1 MNILVTGGSGRI
13 GGYALRELLAAGHD
27 VSSFSRHRP
36 LLEGVRFV
44 KGDITNPD
52 DVKEASKGHDAI
64 LHLAAIL
71 APHLASPDQLMNIN
85 VTGTVNVL
93 EAAVASGVEKV
104 VFASSVA
111 TLGTAFA
118 RNEINIRYFPI
129 DEAHQCEPQDR
140 YGLSKV
146 IGEITCK
153 SYSDAYSIRTICL
166 RIGSNWYLD
175 REGANMVV
183 RSGAGPISFK
193 TVEELWNSYQD
204 RRLDPEAGSPPG
216 YRVFWDLLDARDTAL
231 ACRLAIE
238 NKTIIHDVFFLMG
251 NQTCQMIETTEL
263 ASRFFPS
270 VPIKTPLEGQAAFVS
285 SQRASE
291 HLGYKPRSDWKD
303 SDFGIWL
310 KEKGLPV

>member
-238 NKTIIHDVFFLMG
+238 NKTIINDVFFLMG
-251 NQTCQMIETTEL
+251 NQTCQMIETSEL
-263 ASRFFPS
+263 ASRFFPG

-310 KEKGLPV
+310 KEQGLPV